1 MSAIIAEQ
9 YKRLGPPPG
18 ETLARLMVNR
28 KALGIT
34 RVADITGLDVVG
46 IPVVQVVRPF
56 SLSNAVS
63 QGKGRTMAEAA
74 VSAIFESAESCFA
87 ERLEYFNP
95 VSATA
100 NSLNVPYD
108 HFERHLR
115 PGGPQDWRD
124 WETSWIAAGNLLNG
138 NSGLVPFE
146 FVHTAYVVPSAPQE
160 GVFVASTTGLAA
172 SFEEQD
178 AIVHGILECIERDA
192 IARAHLTHGFF
203 QRRRID
209 LRTIDDP
216 PICDLLEAL
225 SSKGLL
231 VGLWQ
236 APSPVGMPV
245 IWCHLMEDREADAAL
260 LSHPAEG
267 SAASTDP
274 AAAIVYAIYEAA
286 QSRLAAISGA
296 RDDMT
301 RAFYPRYPDWQK
313 IAAHRRL
320 LAEGPRD
327 QNFQSVAGQKTK
339 SAGELLPHLL
349 AMLEAAGIE
358 AVYKVRIDTRPL
370 NGLAVVKIIIPAL
383 QPLLQG

>member
-1 MSAIIAEQ
+1 MA
-9 YKRLGPPPG
+9 
-18 ETLARLMVNR
+18 NR

-56 SLSNAVS
+56 SLSNSVS

-74 VSAIFESAESCFA
+74 ISAIFESAESCFA
-87 ERLEYFNP
+87 ERLAYFNP
-95 VSATA
+95 VTATA
-100 NSLNVPYD
+100 NSLNVPFE

-115 PGGPQDWRD
+115 GSAPQDWRD
-124 WETSWIAAGNLLNG
+124 RETSWIAAGNLLNG
-138 NSGLVPFE
+138 SSSLVPLE
-146 FVHTAYVVPSAPQE
+146 FVHTAYVVPSAPHD
-160 GVFVASTTGLAA
+160 GIFVASTTGLAA
-172 SFEEQD
+172 SFEEPD
-178 AIVHGILECIERDA
+178 AVVHGILECIERDA
-192 IARAHLTHGFF
+192 IARAHVTHGFF
-203 QRRRID
+203 QHCRID
-209 LRTIDDP
+209 PRTIDNP
-216 PICDLLEAL
+216 PIRNLLEAL
-225 SSKGLL
+225 NSKGLL

-236 APSPVGMPV
+236 APSPVGVPV
-245 IWCHLMEDREADAAL
+245 IWCHLMEDREADTAL

-274 AAAIVYAIYEAA
+274 ATAIAYAIYEAA

-301 RAFYPRYPDWQK
+301 RAFYPKYPDWEK

-320 LAEGPRD
+320 LAEGSQD
-327 QNFQSVAGQKTK
+327 QNFQAIAGQKTM

-349 AMLEAAGIE
+349 TMLEARGIE
-358 AVYKVRIDTRPL
+358 AVYKVRIDTSPI